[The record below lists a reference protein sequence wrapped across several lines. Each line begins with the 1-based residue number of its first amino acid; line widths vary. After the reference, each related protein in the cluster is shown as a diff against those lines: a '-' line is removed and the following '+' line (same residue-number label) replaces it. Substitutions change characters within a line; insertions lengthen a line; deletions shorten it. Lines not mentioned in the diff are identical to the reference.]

1 MYLPKNKALFLQA
14 LALFMLLHFFS
25 RSILLPSIHMSVAN
39 RDTTL
44 SDSSLSHMLSGLS
57 LQSGTKLQSR
67 VPHTATQVEWYYQ
80 GRPCPADMPDD
91 VKMQKIWSGEL
102 VPKRQYRSPDAITFE
117 QPGIPVMYMGQQ
129 TRPNEYR
136 WYDIETMAEH
146 LRSGNRNF
154 KDPFN
159 GVTLGH
165 YHPSNLRPVLEEKLG
180 PEIPPGLPDEEREQW
195 VTPTRAERR
204 EMNRAVAQS
213 NERIQQELKD
223 LQITDIQIRLGE
235 KIAEYSNT
243 AWHSET
249 QKGDDINEAM
259 FCLAMGKEITEPL
272 FFHGHEKGRASLLFS
287 NVVIESL
294 FEIFNIEVVFVEL
307 LRGRVVENSLAP
319 RRRPALSDEPG
330 RRVVPRIGNGV
341 PSDSRALL
349 RASDSDSLRG
359 IDECETYRF
368 ATPYNRKAYSVRFTI
383 HTTGKWS
390 QKFWIRSIAYDE
402 ALFGRTLKEWP
413 PAEEEQEVQA
423 PRLRDYMESCLR
435 NRDYFIQRFL
445 PVTQPEDVQ
454 IMNETLRLLILFE
467 TFRTPMVFLRQKD
480 RGQGSSTY
488 YQLYKELLH
497 ILINALS
504 QYRILF
510 YGNRR
515 FDLEGGRNTPD
526 HIVTKYKILCLRAI
540 TSDGTPWNEYYL
552 EQIQD

>member
-1 MYLPKNKALFLQA
+1 MHLFCSCIPLP
-14 LALFMLLHFFS
+14 
-25 RSILLPSIHMSVAN
+25 MSF
-39 RDTTL
+39 TTL
-44 SDSSLSHMLSGLS
+44 DMHPDSSLPDMLSRLS
-57 LQSGTKLQSR
+57 LQTDNRQLHR

-117 QPGIPVMYMGQQ
+117 QPRIPVMYMGQQ

-136 WYDIETMAEH
+136 WYDIGTMAEH

-165 YHPSNLRPVLEEKLG
+165 YHPSNLRPVLEEEVG
-180 PEIPPGLPDEEREQW
+180 PEMPPGLPDEEREQW
-195 VTPTRAERR
+195 VTPSRAERR
-204 EMNRAVAQS
+204 EMNRAVAQN
-213 NERIQQELKD
+213 NEHIQQEVKD
-223 LQITDIQIRLGE
+223 LQITDIQIRLGD
-235 KIAEYSNT
+235 KIAEYSTT

-249 QKGDDINEAM
+249 QKGDDMNEAM

-272 FFHGHEKGRASLLFS
+272 FFHGHERDRRSLLFS

-319 RRRPALSDEPG
+319 RRRPALSDGPK
-330 RRVVPRIGNGV
+330 RRVIPRISTTNGA

-402 ALFGRTLKEWP
+402 ALFARTLKEWP

-423 PRLRDYMESCLR
+423 PQLRDYMESCLR
-435 NRDYFIQRFL
+435 NRNYFIQRFL